1 MVGDLGEAPPDRVA
15 VELEQAPRL
24 VVHER
29 HAAVAV
35 GRDRSLAD
43 PVQTRLACLQESR
56 DLAGLQ
62 TEGLPLE
69 PASEK
74 NRSGH
79 AEREGHQQV
88 EGKLRQH
95 GRELL

>member
-1 MVGDLGEAPPDRVA
+1 MRE
-15 VELEQAPRL
+15 
-24 VVHER
+24 
-29 HAAVAV
+29 
-35 GRDRSLAD
+35 
-43 PVQTRLACLQESR
+43 
-56 DLAGLQ
+56 LAGLQ

-95 GRELL
+95 GRELLRQRPFEKADRDDANDPVLPVEDRGLPARRDAEGAVLDTDPGLSGKDRVEVLID